1 MVVVLKY
8 LYLHESS
15 FNKQMIH
22 TTAPPDLSPKRKKD
36 IQLKKIKKIST
47 ADQKMKYKIP
57 KTNRKTEDQRKYI
70 KFRAKL
76 PLTFDAKNAAMYTTT
91 AGGRASPPPR
101 PHRRRRR
108 QMSRQAPMSL
118 RPPHESTDR
127 PTDRLRI
134 TAVAVKD

>member
-91 AGGRASPPPR
+91 AGGRASPPTPPPAPPPSDVSSGADEPPTAARIDR
-101 PHRRRRR
+101 P
-108 QMSRQAPMSL
+108 
-118 RPPHESTDR
+118 TDR
-127 PTDRLRI
+127 PTDFGLPP
-134 TAVAVKD
+134 